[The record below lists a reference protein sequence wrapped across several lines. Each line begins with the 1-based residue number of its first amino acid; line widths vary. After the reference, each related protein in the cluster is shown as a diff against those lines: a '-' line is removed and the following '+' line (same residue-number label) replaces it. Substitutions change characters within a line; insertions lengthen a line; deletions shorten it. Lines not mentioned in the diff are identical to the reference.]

1 MVLGGVYIIKNR
13 NKLKETEGKVITKSY
28 CEKETISNGKN
39 NSTSERLSCTT
50 IVTYTADGVLY
61 ENISIPSGS
70 VSYIENQKI
79 KLWYDSEN
87 PNNPT
92 LNPTPAYF
100 GYILITI
107 AVIMVI
113 SSWSWVYITQKSKL
127 AASATGTVTGINFVK
142 DVFNN

>member
-1 MVLGGVYIIKNR
+1 MVVGGVYIIKDR

-28 CEKETISNGKN
+28 CEKETVNNGKN
-39 NSTSERLSCTT
+39 NSTSQRLSCTT

-87 PNNPT
+87 PNNPN
-92 LNPTPAYF
+92 LNPIPAYF
-100 GYILITI
+100 GYILITL
-107 AVIMVI
+107 AVIMII
-113 SSWSWVYITQKSKL
+113 SSWSWAYITQKSKL
-127 AASATGTVTGINFVK
+127 AASVHGAGTTI
-142 DVFNN
+142 DLIRRI